1 MGRSVTEK
9 SILTYIFLNAYRII
23 SVLMGDFSLNSR
35 RNFKISFNKYII
47 LLPRISSFGKFL

>member
-35 RNFKISFNKYII
+35 RNLKISFNKYII